1 MTANSRAS
9 GDLSGFTPESPPPLA
24 ESIRPRT
31 WWLIVVVLIG
41 VWLVLRLLILD
52 EFLRVNPIAERP
64 WLDAWVYWQAAGR
77 MAEGRWTDGYPFL
90 SAPLY
95 PYLLGV
101 IRSAGG
107 SLVCVYTIQL
117 IVHLLTAVLI
127 AWATRLRFGMAAGL
141 VATGLFLALTE
152 PAVSSTRLLANT
164 LQLLLVVII
173 WWRWAI
179 LEQKHR
185 RWRDVV
191 SVGALIGLFALS
203 YPAAILLIPIYPLWL
218 LLAERWTRAGLGK
231 ATAGCC
237 SAILLV
243 LPATIHNLAVSGE
256 LIPICANGG
265 INLRIGNGP
274 DSFGIGGT
282 IPGVRPRR
290 EVMFD
295 DAARVFERVHGRP
308 GTWREI
314 DVYFRTRALEY
325 CRANPLRALSAVGM
339 KLYMFVAARNYDE
352 MMPTVVERVVGF
364 GRRATLAPLATPWL
378 MGMALIGL
386 LVVLRH
392 PVRYGPEWL
401 LVLLP
406 LIVVLLFFYTPRY
419 RLPAVPLLCGLS
431 GYALCHL
438 RRLRMATPLVV
449 LVFLLPVPLWFI
461 NSYFGID
468 SPKLQQEHFAQAFS
482 KAQSSVAD
490 SRVQAQEFAE
500 AERLYKV
507 AIRLWPEN
515 PLPHRGLGCLYARQN
530 RLEEAVSEL
539 REAIR
544 LRSRN
549 TPLHFHLYNAL
560 QLQGRYAEA
569 VTTLD
574 RATQLSPRALQAH
587 LALAWLLATCPDED
601 IRDGQRAVRA
611 AEQAQQLSSAP
622 ESDVLDVLAAAYA
635 ELNRFPEAVDV
646 ATRAAALARREGRVE
661 EAVGIEQRLANYRN
675 QKPCRA
681 APRTLR
687 PR

>member
-1 MTANSRAS
+1 MTADNR
-9 GDLSGFTPESPPPLA
+9 ENHRLA
-24 ESIRPRT
+24 ESLSPRA
-31 WWLIVVVLIG
+31 WWLIVAVLTG
-41 VWLVLRLLILD
+41 VGLVLRLLMLD

-64 WLDAWVYWQAAGR
+64 WMDAWVYWQAAGR
-77 MAEGRWTDGYPFL
+77 MAEGHWTDGRPFL

-101 IRSAGG
+101 IRSVGG
-107 SLVCVYTIQL
+107 SLVCIYIIQL

-164 LQLLLVVII
+164 LQLLLVVMI

-191 SVGALIGLFALS
+191 SVGALIGLLALS
-203 YPAAILLIPIYPLWL
+203 YPAGILLIPVYPLWL
-218 LLAERWTRAGLGK
+218 LLAERWTREGLGK
-231 ATAGCC
+231 AIAGCC

-274 DSFGIGGT
+274 YSFGIGGT
-282 IPGVRPRR
+282 IPGVRSQR

-295 DAARVFERVHGRP
+295 DAARVFEQVHGRP

-314 DVYFRTRALEY
+314 DGYFRTQALEY
-325 CRANPLRALSAVGM
+325 CRANPLRTLSAVGM

-352 MMPTVVERVVGF
+352 MMPVVVERVTGF
-364 GRRATLAPLATPWL
+364 GRRAILAPLATPWM
-378 MGMALIGL
+378 MGLALIGL
-386 LVVLRH
+386 VAVLRH

-401 LVLLP
+401 LMLLP
-406 LIVVLLFFYTPRY
+406 LVVVLLFFYTARF

-431 GYALCHL
+431 GYAVCHL
-438 RRLRMATPLVV
+438 RRSRVATPLVI
-449 LVFLLPVPLWFI
+449 LVFLLPAPLRFI
-461 NSYFGID
+461 NSYFAID
-468 SPKLQQEHFAQAFS
+468 SPELQQEHFVRAFS
-482 KAQSSVAD
+482 EAQSSAGD
-490 SRVQAQEFAE
+490 RRARAQEFAE
-500 AERLYKV
+500 AEKLYRA
-507 AIRLWPEN
+507 AIKLWPEN

-530 RLEEAVSEL
+530 RLEEAVREL
-539 REAIR
+539 RESIR
-544 LRSRN
+544 LRPRS
-549 TPLHFHLYNAL
+549 TPLYFYLYNAL

-569 VTTLD
+569 ATALD
-574 RATQLSPRALQAH
+574 RATQLSPRAVQVH
-587 LALAWLLATCPDED
+587 LALAWLLATCPDEG
-601 IRDGQRAVRA
+601 IRDGQRALRA
-611 AEQAQQLSSAP
+611 AKQAQRLSGAP

-635 ELNRFPEAVDV
+635 ELSRFSEAVDV
-646 ATRAAALARREGRVE
+646 ATRAATLARREGRVK
-661 EAVGIEQRLANYRN
+661 EAVEIEQRLADYRK

-681 APRTLR
+681 APRTLQ